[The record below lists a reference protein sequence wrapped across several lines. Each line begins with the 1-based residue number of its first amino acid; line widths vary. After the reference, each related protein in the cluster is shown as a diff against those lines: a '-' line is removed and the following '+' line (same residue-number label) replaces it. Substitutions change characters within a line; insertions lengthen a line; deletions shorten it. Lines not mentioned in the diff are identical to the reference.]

1 MPGYYLRLSLKSLR
15 RTPGLTAL
23 MVCAIALGI
32 AACIMTLTVY
42 HTMSGNPIWWKS
54 NVLYAVTMDSWE
66 ATLPYDPRRPTLP
79 PWQLT
84 YRDATYLQQSD
95 IPKRS
100 VVMTQLRG
108 MLSGGPGQSLPLQ
121 VDARRPPFGGHAD
134 DLTAGNREALEC

>member
-1 MPGYYLRLSLKSLR
+1 MLGYYLRLSLKSLR

-23 MVCAIALGI
+23 MICAIALGI

-42 HTMSGNPIWWKS
+42 HTMSGNPIWWKN

-66 ATLPYDPRRPTLP
+66 ANLPYDPAHPTLP

-84 YRDATYLQQSD
+84 YKDATYLQQST
-95 IPKRS
+95 IPQRS

-108 MLSGGPGQSLPLQ
+108 MLTGVAGQSMPLQ
-121 VDARRPPFGGHAD
+121 V
-134 DLTAGNREALEC
+134 